1 MITAAVLLVCLL
13 SQIKGT
19 TKVMSDD
26 LSDTSHNSSDDFASG
41 SGDLTERGQD
51 KLPCCVSGNF
61 TFYSIADILNNISSN
76 NTIVNI
82 TTDAV
87 LFSNVTL
94 EGLENIMIIGHRNP
108 VVKCNDVGAVKF
120 ISCKNIT
127 IEGIQWEGCGSKD
140 YPGIEFYNSSS
151 NVSFERCSFNNSTV
165 LLSEVSGNVYINNCN
180 FTHKYEYSGY
190 GAAIHYSPNTN
201 SSNKHWLVVQ
211 NCKFIFNRATQS
223 VVYIDGSGSRIPGH
237 VCLQDNVFVNN
248 TGVPIYIS
256 HTNLHIRGSVLFK
269 GNTAKSGGGI
279 YSNNSTV
286 IFYDKSDVNFISN
299 SVTANGGAIYQV
311 YSKII
316 FEANSVVTFKNN
328 NARNGGAINSNKSH
342 IIFDGNSSVTFN
354 NNEASHGGA
363 VFCESSSN
371 ITFDGNSSVTFNN
384 NEASDEG
391 GAVYCWSSSHITFNG
406 NSSVTFN
413 NNEAGVGGAV
423 YCWSSSHIT
432 FDGNS
437 SVTFNNNKASVYG
450 GAVYCLSSSSITF
463 DGNSSVTFN
472 NNEARYGGAVYC
484 RSSSNITFDGN
495 SSVTFNNNKASSNG
509 GAVYCLYSSHITFNG
524 NSSVTFNNN
533 KASYEGGAVYCRS
546 SSNIT
551 FDGNSSVTFNN
562 NKASDDGGAVY
573 CFSSSSITFDGNS
586 SVTFNNNEARYG
598 GAVVCW
604 SSSSIT
610 FDGNSSVTFNNNKAS
625 VYGGAVY
632 CRSLSHITFDGN
644 SSVTFNNNEASSNGG
659 AVYCVSS
666 SPITFDGNS
675 SVTFNNNKASV
686 YGGAVYC
693 FSSSS
698 ITFDGN
704 SSVTFNNNEAS
715 VDGGAVYCR
724 SSSNITFD
732 GNSSVT
738 FNNNEASDEGGAV
751 YCQYSSHI
759 TFDGNSSVTFNN
771 NTASVYGGAVYC
783 WSSSHI
789 TFDGNSSV
797 TFNNNTASV
806 YGGAVY
812 CQYSSHITFDGNSSV
827 TFNNNEASDDG
838 GAVCC
843 WYSSHITF
851 DGNSSVTFNNNEASV
866 VGGAVYCNTQSDV
879 LFYATTMVTFINNS
893 ARTGGAIFSQSS
905 HISAKET
912 STVQF
917 IHNSATHGGAV
928 FLRGQSTVLLEG
940 SCVIAFKDNKATESG
955 GALYITAYSTA
966 IFTGYSGVAYSNN
979 KVSQYGGAIYCSDN
993 SNITLNE
1000 NVSIEF
1006 TNNTSE
1012 YGGALSIIQ
1021 SNLTFNENILA
1032 NFTDNFAE
1040 RGGAVYVLLSSV
1052 TLEGNIAA
1060 NFTGNK
1066 AENGGAISVV
1076 KSLVTFAEKSRLT
1089 FFSNSA
1095 ARSGGAMHLSDH
1107 FGVNISHN
1115 SHIKFYHNTANRRG
1129 GAIYCDLTKS
1139 TNNKLTLNTT
1149 DIVFYSNTD
1158 LTSSDVYVDIPTSCD
1173 ETCLNNSII
1182 KKDYSQFGG
1191 VINTSPRELQFND
1204 SAVTCI
1210 DYDNDTNCQTYL
1222 TKNIMLGQ
1230 EIIINACV
1238 LDYYNQPSEPTQF
1251 ELSYDDQDHCIIGSD
1266 NVLISCTVV
1275 FEGVS
1280 IKGERV
1286 VETTNYSININSYD
1300 GSISDVKKFTVE
1312 LITELS
1318 PCHPGFHYDNIT
1330 QTCVCYSDS
1339 DIVSCSGSTSSI
1351 KRGYWFGEVNDTAT
1365 VTICPNTYCNFT
1377 CCETANGFFKL
1388 SPVRANQCNSQRS
1401 GTACGSCKEGFTLSF
1416 DSIECV
1422 SIDTCT
1428 TGQTVLVVTLSI
1440 LYWVVIVVSVFIV
1453 TYYHIGIGYLYAI
1466 TYYYSMV
1473 DILLSERLYSSQ
1485 GLFTFVSIMSS
1496 ISKVTPQFLGQL
1508 CLVTDM
1514 SGIDQQFIHYV
1525 HPLAVAIIIV
1535 VICQSARISYKF
1547 SSFVS
1552 RGIIHVISFLLLLS
1566 YTSVATTSLLLLRLL
1581 RFNNVDKVYT
1591 YLSPDIE
1598 YFHDRHLPYVIIAMV
1613 CSLIIVMGL
1622 PLLLLLE
1629 PFLNHKINF
1638 TRIKLLLDQFQG
1650 CYKDKY
1656 RSFAAYYM
1664 TCRLVIILIIIANPS
1679 NNNATQYSLIIANT
1693 TLALIHMTLRPYGSN
1708 ILNVFDGFVL
1718 HLMIVVSMVPLID
1731 SYDPD
1736 LLLSFMF
1743 VLVILPLIPFL
1754 IMEIY
1759 LYKKTI
1765 KKITKYCVPPKP
1777 DTTNDNNE
1785 VPMRDFVDSII
1796 DDSRRVNATICE
1808 M

>member
-1 MITAAVLLVCLL
+1 MITAAVLLVCLF

-19 TKVMSDD
+19 TKVMPDD
-26 LSDTSHNSSDDFASG
+26 LSDTSHNSSDDFNSG

-82 TTDAV
+82 TTDV
-87 LFSNVTL
+87 ELFSNVTL
-94 EGLENIMIIGHRNP
+94 EGRENIMIIGHRNP

-140 YPGIEFYNSSS
+140 YPGIEFYNSS
-151 NVSFERCSFNNSTV
+151 NVSFKRSSFHNSKRRSV
-165 LLSEVSGNVYINNCN
+165 LLSEMSGNVHIDNCN
-180 FTHKYEYSGY
+180 FTHKSKYSGH
-190 GAAIHYSPNTN
+190 GAAIHYVLNTN

-237 VCLQDNVFVNN
+237 VYLQDNVFVNN

-328 NARNGGAINSNKSH
+328 NARNGGAIYSNKSH
-342 IIFDGNSSVTFN
+342 ITFDGNSSVTFK
-354 NNEASHGGA
+354 NNEARYGGA
-363 VFCESSSN
+363 VYCRYSSHITLDGNSSVTFKN
-371 ITFDGNSSVTFNN
+371 NEARYGGAVYCRYSSHITLDGNSSVTFKNNEARYGGTVYCRYSSHITFDGNSSVTFNN
-384 NEASDEG
+384 NEASVYG
-391 GAVYCWSSSHITFNG
+391 GAVR
-406 NSSVTFN
+406 
-413 NNEAGVGGAV
+413 
-423 YCWSSSHIT
+423 CWSSSHIT

-437 SVTFNNNKASVYG
+437 SVTFNNNEASDGG
-450 GAVYCLSSSSITF
+450 GAV
-463 DGNSSVTFN
+463 N
-472 NNEARYGGAVYC
+472 C
-484 RSSSNITFDGN
+484 R
-495 SSVTFNNNKASSNG
+495 
-509 GAVYCLYSSHITFNG
+509 
-524 NSSVTFNNN
+524 
-533 KASYEGGAVYCRS
+533 
-546 SSNIT
+546 
-551 FDGNSSVTFNN
+551 
-562 NKASDDGGAVY
+562 
-573 CFSSSSITFDGNS
+573 
-586 SVTFNNNEARYG
+586 
-598 GAVVCW
+598 
-604 SSSSIT
+604 
-610 FDGNSSVTFNNNKAS
+610 
-625 VYGGAVY
+625 
-632 CRSLSHITFDGN
+632 
-644 SSVTFNNNEASSNGG
+644 
-659 AVYCVSS
+659 
-666 SPITFDGNS
+666 
-675 SVTFNNNKASV
+675 
-686 YGGAVYC
+686 
-693 FSSSS
+693 
-698 ITFDGN
+698 
-704 SSVTFNNNEAS
+704 
-715 VDGGAVYCR
+715 
-724 SSSNITFD
+724 
-732 GNSSVT
+732 
-738 FNNNEASDEGGAV
+738 
-751 YCQYSSHI
+751 
-759 TFDGNSSVTFNN
+759 
-771 NTASVYGGAVYC
+771 
-783 WSSSHI
+783 SSSHI

-797 TFNNNTASV
+797 TFNNNTASDD
-806 YGGAVY
+806 GGAVY
-812 CQYSSHITFDGNSSV
+812 CWSSSHITFDGNSSV

-838 GAVCC
+838 GAVYCRSSSHITFDGYSNITFNNNEARYGGAVNRQYSSHITFDGNSSVTFNNNGASYDGGAVNC
-843 WYSSHITF
+843 ERSSHITF
-851 DGNSSVTFNNNEASV
+851 DGNSSVTFNNNEASYDGGAV
-866 VGGAVYCNTQSDV
+866 NCERSSHITFDGNSSVTFNNNEARVGGAVYCESSSPITFDGNSNITFNNNTASDDGGAV
-879 LFYATTMVTFINNS
+879 YCDETCAILLHKSTIVTFNGNKASSDGGAVYTTRPSHIVFEDNSIVNLNNNT
-893 ARTGGAIFSQSS
+893 AGQDGGAIVSS
-905 HISAKET
+905 NVIFTGSSTTTFQNNLARRDGAAIYYINNAKVSFFNNCFVMFYNNT
-912 STVQF
+912 AVQQGGAIYLF
-917 IHNSATHGGAV
+917 DNSLITFKGHSNVTFLNNTAIQHGGAIYSESQV
-928 FLRGQSTVLLEG
+928 IILLEG
-940 SCVIAFKDNKATESG
+940 HSTITFKHNKAGQSG
-955 GALYITAYSTA
+955 GALYITDYSTTML
-966 IFTGYSGVAYSNN
+966 TGHSEVTYSNN
-979 KVSQYGGAIYCSDN
+979 EVTQYGGAIFCVGN
-993 SNITLNE
+993 SKITLKE
-1000 NVSIEF
+1000 YISIEF

-1012 YGGALSIIQ
+1012 YGGALSILQ
-1021 SNLTFNENILA
+1021 SSIL
-1032 NFTDNFAE
+1032 FEGD
-1040 RGGAVYVLLSSV
+1040 SSV
-1052 TLEGNIAA
+1052 K
-1060 NFTGNK
+1060 FTSNK
-1066 AENGGAISVV
+1066 AENGGAIFVV
-1076 KSLVTFAEKSRLT
+1076 MSSVTFVDNSQVQ
-1089 FFSNSA
+1089 FFNNSA
-1095 ARSGGAMHLSDH
+1095 TGSGGAMHLSNR
-1107 FGVNISHN
+1107 FIVNFYNYSI
-1115 SHIKFYHNTANRRG
+1115 ITFYHNNANRHG

-1139 TNNKLTLNTT
+1139 IGSSIKFNTT
-1149 DIVFYSNTD
+1149 DIVFDYNTD
-1158 LTSSDVYVDIPTSCD
+1158 FISSDIYMNVPTSCD
-1173 ETCLNNSII
+1173 EMCLNNSIVTNE
-1182 KKDYSQFGG
+1182 YAQFDG
-1191 VINTSPRELQFND
+1191 VIKTSPRKLEFSD

-1210 DYDNDTNCQTYL
+1210 DNDNDTNCQTYL
-1222 TKNIMLGQ
+1222 AKNIMLGQ

-1238 LDYYNQPSEPTQF
+1238 LDYYNQPAGSMQF
-1251 ELSYDDQDHCIIGSD
+1251 ELSSEDQDHHINGSD
-1266 NVLISCTVV
+1266 NVLISCTV

-1280 IKGERV
+1280 IIGEKV
-1286 VETTNYSININSYD
+1286 LNANNYSMTITSSD
-1300 GSISDVKKFTVE
+1300 GSISDVEKFSIE

-1318 PCHPGFHYDNIT
+1318 PCHPGFYHDNT
-1330 QTCVCYSDS
+1330 TCVCYSDN

-1351 KRGYWFGEVNDTAT
+1351 KRSYWFGEVNDKVT
-1365 VTICPNTYCNFT
+1365 VTICPNSYCNFT

-1388 SPVRANQCNSQRS
+1388 SPVRENQCNSQRS
-1401 GTACGSCKEGFTLSF
+1401 GTACGGYKEGYTLSF
-1416 DSIECV
+1416 DSVECV
-1422 SIDTCT
+1422 SVDTCT
-1428 TGQTVLVVTLSI
+1428 AGQTVLVVTLSI
-1440 LYWVVIVVSVFIV
+1440 LYWVVIVTLAFIV

-1473 DILLSERLYSSQ
+1473 DILLSERLFSSQ

-1496 ISKVTPQFLGQL
+1496 IAKVTPQFLGQL

-1598 YFHDRHLPYVIIAMV
+1598 YFHDRHLPYVIVAIV

-1638 TRIKLLLDQFQG
+1638 TRIKPLLDQFQG

-1679 NNNATQYSLIIANT
+1679 NNNTTQYSLIIANS
-1693 TLALIHMTLRPYGSN
+1693 TLALIHVTLRPYGSN
-1708 ILNVFDGFVL
+1708 ILNVIDGFML
-1718 HLMIVVSMVPLID
+1718 QLMIVVSMVPLID

-1736 LLLSFMF
+1736 LLLSFVF

-1785 VPMRDFVDSII
+1785 VPMRDFVDSVI